1 MVWDQVGLGP
11 VEGVLGVAIEDQGVE
26 GRWSNGE
33 ALVIH
38 DLKVHHLGQYRLYGW
53 VMINLTVG
61 SVVLSPFHYTHN
73 PFITSVKCFDTLPPG
88 VGLITATLDLLREAF
103 CSSCRPLIGRSGPQ
117 RRWRKMFSY

>member
-38 DLKVHHLGQYRLYGW
+38 DLKVHHLGQYRLSP
-53 VMINLTVG
+53 MVG
-61 SVVLSPFHYTHN
+61 
-73 PFITSVKCFDTLPPG
+73 C
-88 VGLITATLDLLREAF
+88 
-103 CSSCRPLIGRSGPQ
+103 Q
-117 RRWRKMFSY
+117 FS

>member
-38 DLKVHHLGQYRLYGW
+38 DLKVHHLGQYRLKLHQNFTQYMLMVRQGM
-53 VMINLTVG
+53 V
-61 SVVLSPFHYTHN
+61 
-73 PFITSVKCFDTLPPG
+73 
-88 VGLITATLDLLREAF
+88 
-103 CSSCRPLIGRSGPQ
+103 
-117 RRWRKMFSY
+117 